1 MIFGIELPTPIDV
14 SSVVGLTALGW
25 LGFAASIDVRA
36 DPGPS
41 APPGQPAAMA
51 VAPSASSTVLSLYDG
66 RVLQGKIQGDGNGY
80 AVIQN
85 GGVLRFRKEQVEG
98 AFSSLQDV
106 YRFKAGRVPERDPD
120 EHLKLAD
127 WCLTHH
133 LNAEAKAQLPKAA

>member
-1 MIFGIELPTPIDV
+1 MSPKNTLLN
-14 SSVVGLTALGW
+14 VGLTALGW
-25 LGFAASIDVRA
+25 FGFAASRDALA

-51 VAPSASSTVLSLYDG
+51 VAPSPSPTVLSLSDG
-66 RVLQGKIQGDGNGY
+66 RVLQGKVQADGNGY
-80 AVIQN
+80 SVHQN
-85 GGVLRFRKEQVEG
+85 GGVLRFRKELVEG
-98 AFSSLQDV
+98 VFGSLQDV

-133 LNAEAKAQLPKAA
+133 LNAEAKAQLLA